1 ELFEAVDAD
10 NHLYISVFLLSHHL
24 LAKQMV
30 NEESSCVSASRIA
43 LLQVRYSLIPDGTGI
58 RQPSTSL
65 TPTARL
71 PASGLRASLACG
83 QHKGMAVA
91 LSSRLP

>member
-1 ELFEAVDAD
+1 SIPTIDQVVPAELLDLRSIEVAEDSELFEAVDAD

-43 LLQVRYSLIPDGTGI
+43 LLQVR
-58 RQPSTSL
+58 
-65 TPTARL
+65 
-71 PASGLRASLACG
+71 
-83 QHKGMAVA
+83 
-91 LSSRLP
+91 